1 LHSQKSTNKTL
12 YMKFNFNPLRVSV
25 AAFAIVVAFGCGDN
39 KKPAI
44 PEEKTVDKMESLDP
58 EKAAIFK
65 VGDEIISI
73 PSPVQTAFLLKKS
86 GVSFRSDML
95 NSPKNLPSYSTKFQR
110 SVNLGVY
117 GADLGYTTIYGQ
129 TADAINFINSTKR
142 LADDLGVTNA
152 FNPDLMKRF
161 DANMGV
167 QDSLLKIM
175 GDAYKESN
183 RFFQDSEQQDVGA
196 LVLSGGWIE
205 ALYFTTVV
213 AKNDG
218 PESVRTRI
226 AEQKGSLE
234 NLIKLLQQNA
244 EEEEV
249 AEFVSELID
258 LYYLFDQ
265 VESTYVWKE
274 PTTDETTKTTTI
286 KSTTEALITD
296 EQINAISAKVESIRN
311 HIIG

>member
-1 LHSQKSTNKTL
+1 
-12 YMKFNFNPLRVSV
+12 M
-25 AAFAIVVAFGCGDN
+25 
-39 KKPAI
+39 
-44 PEEKTVDKMESLDP
+44 
-58 EKAAIFK
+58 
-65 VGDEIISI
+65 
-73 PSPVQTAFLLKKS
+73 
-86 GVSFRSDML
+86 
-95 NSPKNLPSYSTKFQR
+95 
-110 SVNLGVY
+110 
-117 GADLGYTTIYGQ
+117 
-129 TADAINFINSTKR
+129 NFINSTKR

-161 DANMGV
+161 EANMGI
-167 QDSLLKIM
+167 QDSLLTIM
-175 GDAYKESN
+175 GNAYKESN
-183 RFFQDSEQQDVGA
+183 RFFQDSEQEDVGA

-218 PESVRTRI
+218 PESVKTRI

-258 LYYLFDQ
+258 LYYLLDE

-274 PTTDETTKTTTI
+274 PTTDEATKTTI
-286 KSTTEALITD
+286 INSTTEASIKD

>member
-1 LHSQKSTNKTL
+1 
-12 YMKFNFNPLRVSV
+12 MKFNFNPLRVSA
-25 AAFAIVVAFGCGDN
+25 AAFAIVVAFGCGGD
-39 KKPAI
+39 KKPVI
-44 PEEKTVDKMESLDP
+44 PEVKPVDKRESLDP

-86 GVSFRSDML
+86 GVSYRNDML
-95 NSPKNLPSYSTKFQR
+95 NSPKNLSSYSTRFQR

-129 TADAINFINSTKR
+129 TADAMNFINSTKR

-152 FNPDLMKRF
+152 FNPNLMKRF
-161 DANMGV
+161 EANMGI
-167 QDSLLKIM
+167 QDSLLTIM

-183 RFFQDSEQQDVGA
+183 RFFQDSEQEDVGA

-205 ALYFTTVV
+205 ALYFTTIV

-218 PESVRTRI
+218 PESVKTRI

-258 LYYLFDQ
+258 LYYLFDE

-274 PTTDETTKTTTI
+274 PTTDEATKTTI
-286 KSTTEALITD
+286 INSTTEASIKD

-311 HIIG
+311 HSIG